1 MAKKPSRPIVTCNGT
16 TVASTEIR
24 KMIDEIHKLQDDID
38 KKQNK
43 VDELKDEVIK
53 FMAKSETES
62 YEFLETQDKL
72 VLAQYSRQDK
82 ETFDTTKFKKD
93 HPKYWATYK
102 KDSLSMRFL
111 LK

>member
-53 FMAKSETES
+53 FMAKSEAHMIDKALMTKPIKTIEQRDWLISLVEDWEWLTDGES
-62 YEFLETQDKL
+62 YYHREYE
-72 VLAQYSRQDK
+72 
-82 ETFDTTKFKKD
+82 
-93 HPKYWATYK
+93 
-102 KDSLSMRFL
+102 
-111 LK
+111 

>member
-1 MAKKPSRPIVTCNGT
+1 MAKKQARPIVTCSGS

-24 KMIDEIHKLQDDID
+24 KVVEEIRKLQDDID

-43 VDELKDEVIK
+43 VDELKDEIIN
-53 FMAKSETES
+53 FMAKNDTES

-72 VLAQYSRQDK
+72 VLVQYSKQERS
-82 ETFDTTKFKKD
+82 TFDTTEFKKK
-93 HPKYWATYK
+93 HPKYYEMYK
-102 KDSLSMRFL
+102 KVSSSMRFL

>member
-1 MAKKPSRPIVTCNGT
+1 MAKKQARTVVTCSGT

-24 KMIDEIHKLQDDID
+24 KVIEEIHKLQDDID

-43 VDELKDEVIK
+43 VDGLKDEVIK
-53 FMAKSETES
+53 FMAKNETES

-82 ETFDTTKFKKD
+82 ETFDTTTFKKD
-93 HPKYWATYK
+93 HPKYWAIYK
-102 KDSLSMRFL
+102 KASSSMRFL